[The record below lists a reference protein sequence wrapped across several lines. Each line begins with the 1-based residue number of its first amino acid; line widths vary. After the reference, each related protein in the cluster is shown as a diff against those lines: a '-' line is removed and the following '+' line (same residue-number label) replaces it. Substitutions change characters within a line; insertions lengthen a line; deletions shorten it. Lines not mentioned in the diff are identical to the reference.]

1 MEKQLE
7 DYIPGNKVAFGFG
20 ALGDSIS
27 YQVFTFLVFTFYY
40 AVIGLDIN
48 MVTLAFIV
56 WSVWNAINDPLA
68 GLVSDKTNTKY
79 GRRIPYIA
87 LTFLPLSLLM
97 LILWTPPVGS
107 MLWSFLYF
115 LGIIVLFD
123 FVYTFNSLNMTSLF
137 PEMYL
142 TEEER
147 SSANNV
153 RQIFLVIGLLIAF
166 LVPTFMISDLS
177 AKETA
182 ASIVI
187 GEYQQAGIVLGII
200 VAIVYL
206 VALKWGV
213 SERQEFKDDWR
224 DVPSWSEA
232 FKHTLGNRTFHS
244 FLAANTMN
252 WYVFGLIPTI
262 IPIYGQFVLGIGA
275 GQSLILGVLLAAAF
289 VSGGLF
295 MALWKYIV
303 DRWGNLRKAWTASM
317 LLWISALVPLF
328 FVSDVMIALVL
339 FAFNGIGL
347 SGSLYL
353 KDLVMAD
360 IIDEDEVTTGVR
372 REGAYF
378 GVNALVMRLAVILVF
393 VSINLVFNSVGW
405 RVFLPEEATA
415 ETLLGLRLL
424 MGIFPAIALAI
435 GIVAFSRYQLVGDR
449 LKAVKAR
456 RDEIHSGKQA
466 KSKLDPPPI

>member
-48 MVTLAFIV
+48 LVTLGFVA

-107 MLWSFLYF
+107 TLWSFIYF
-115 LGIIVLFD
+115 IGIIMLFD
-123 FVYTFNSLNMTSLF
+123 TVYTFNSLNLTSLF

-142 TEEER
+142 TEEAR
-147 SSANNV
+147 CSANNI

-166 LVPTFMISDLS
+166 LIPTFLISDLS

-182 ASIVI
+182 ATIVI
-187 GEYQQAGIVLGII
+187 GEYQQAGVVLGVV

-206 VALKWGV
+206 IALKWGV
-213 SERQEFKDDWR
+213 SERKEFKNDWR
-224 DVPSWSEA
+224 DVPSWSDA

-244 FLAANTMN
+244 FLAVNTMN

-262 IPIYGQFVLGIGA
+262 IPLYGQFVLGIGA
-275 GQSLILGVLLAAAF
+275 GESLILGILLAAAF

-303 DRWGNLRKAWTASM
+303 NRWGNLRKAWTASM

-360 IIDEDEVTTGVR
+360 IIDEDEVRTGVR

-393 VSINLVFNSVGW
+393 LSINLVFNSVGW
-405 RVFLPEEATA
+405 RVFVPEEATA

-424 MGIFPAIALAI
+424 MSIFPAIALAI
-435 GIVAFSRYQLVGDR
+435 GIAAFSRYQLVGDR
-449 LKAVKAR
+449 LKAVKTK

-466 KSKLDPPPI
+466 KSKSDFSSV